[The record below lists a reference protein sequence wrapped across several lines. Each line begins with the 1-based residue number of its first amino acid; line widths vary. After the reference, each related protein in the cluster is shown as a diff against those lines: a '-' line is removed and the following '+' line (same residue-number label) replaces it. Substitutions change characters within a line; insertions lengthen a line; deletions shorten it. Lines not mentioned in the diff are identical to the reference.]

1 MRFTVVGDTT
11 LDVTVRDATLVPGSD
26 RPAAITVGPGG
37 QGANLAVRLARQ
49 GGTVRLVTAIAP
61 DAVGRQLEA
70 LLAAEGVEVRNV
82 GSRRSGVVVSLVDE
96 SGERSMLSDR
106 VSLDP
111 TAWTEELR
119 LMADTDWVH
128 VSGYPLADEAGGAL
142 LAKLIGSRRATL
154 RASVGGGS
162 LAPNA
167 GLADRLRAARPDLAL
182 FDRAEAEAIVGDRA
196 EADAERSGE
205 ELAAGV
211 AGRIGGIVVV
221 TDGPA
226 GAAVASAGGSW
237 SLLGSMAPR
246 IDATGAG
253 DAYAAGVLVALAG
266 SPWPPPQDDLR
277 RALEAGGRLGAEAAG
292 QIGAQARIP
301 SEVRA

>member
-11 LDVTVRDATLVPGSD
+11 LDVTVRDAAPVPGSD

-70 LLAAEGVEVRNV
+70 LLAAEGVEVRNL
-82 GSRRSGVVVSLVDE
+82 GARQSGVVVSLVDD
-96 SGERSMLSDR
+96 SGERAMLSDR

-111 TAWTEELR
+111 TAWSDER
-119 LMADTDWVH
+119 GLMTDSDWIH

-142 LAKLIGSRRATL
+142 LAELIGSRPAAQ

-162 LAPNA
+162 LAPGA
-167 GLADRLRAARPDLAL
+167 GLENRLQAVRPDLAL
-182 FDRAEAEAIVGDRA
+182 FDRAEAEAILGERA
-196 EADAERSGE
+196 GANGELSGE
-205 ELAAGV
+205 ALAAGV
-211 AGRIGGIVVV
+211 AERIGGIVVV

-226 GAAVASAGGSW
+226 GAAVASAGGAW
-237 SLLGSMAPR
+237 SVVRSTAPR
-246 IDATGAG
+246 VDATGAG
-253 DAYAAGVLVALAG
+253 DAYAAAVLLALAG
-266 SPWPPPQDDLR
+266 GSWPPARDDLR

-292 QIGAQARIP
+292 QVGAQAPLP
-301 SEVRA
+301 SEARA